1 MSTKRC
7 LNYHLYNMV
16 PVITHSHN
24 MTLPTFLICG
34 AHKAGTTALY
44 KFLRQHPEVLMSEP
58 KETGFFHAHYE
69 EGWDWLASHFEGYDG
84 QNAIGEASTLTMA
97 SEQAP
102 ARIAEEIPEAQLIFV
117 LRDPVERAYSH
128 YYYHLY
134 TGKAATPASF
144 DELIRDKSSDF
155 RNEILRLGRYDRQ
168 IPRFDNYFS
177 RDQMKIILQEDLR
190 TTTEETVRC
199 VFKFIGVDPTFRPA
213 TGSHNTTKH
222 PSSPRLYYS
231 LRQAWQPL
239 RTVAERLFPG
249 IAETIRTSARN
260 TLLDQDRPEMKRET
274 QRYLAEYYD
283 KTVQWAKERT
293 GRDLSNWSDTLEQRS
308 A

>member
-1 MSTKRC
+1 
-7 LNYHLYNMV
+7 MV
-16 PVITHSHN
+16 
-24 MTLPTFLICG
+24 LPSFLICG

-69 EGWDWLASHFEGYDG
+69 EGWDWLASHFGGYDG
-84 QNAIGEASTLTMA
+84 HNAIGEASTLTMA

-190 TTTEETVRC
+190 TTAEETVRC

-213 TGSHNTTKH
+213 TGRHNTTKH
-222 PSSPRLYYS
+222 PSSPRLYYW

-239 RTVAERLFPG
+239 RTVAERFFPG
-249 IAETIRTSARN
+249 ITETIRTSARN

-274 QRYLAEYYD
+274 QRYLAEYYQQ
-283 KTVQWAKERT
+283 TTQWTEERIGCELLHWIPSLKQT
-293 GRDLSNWSDTLEQRS
+293 ST
-308 A
+308 